1 MAPASSKE
9 FLDILAN
16 YRRGREVGQPPTNF
30 SKTGGL
36 KGPQVLERGDL
47 LFSGGSKLKSGMF
60 NDKKSS

>member
-16 YRRGREVGQPPTNF
+16 YRRGGEVGQPPTNF

-36 KGPQVLERGDL
+36 KGPQVLERGD
-47 LFSGGSKLKSGMF
+47 FFQGGV
-60 NDKKSS
+60 N

>member
-16 YRRGREVGQPPTNF
+16 YRGGGEVGQPPTNF

-36 KGPQVLERGDL
+36 KGPQVLERGD
-47 LFSGGSKLKSGMF
+47 FFQGGV
-60 NDKKSS
+60 N